1 MKTFSKALTVV
12 AVAAAALVSV
22 SAQAVTVSFGGLD
35 TNVVGGDQSGLTSTR
50 ANIANI
56 INPNTGVFIETFDLA
71 TKNTDPR
78 LAASG
83 TTGPFIGQNA
93 QGGNATAPY
102 IGIVQ
107 GQGCSINSFGAV
119 NISVPQGSFTV
130 QKGSINNVAATPAGD
145 STCFG
150 FGPGPA
156 PRNAGS
162 NAKVLID
169 YTNFI
174 SDLTLA
180 GLAAAGDSIGYLGL
194 YYGSIDT
201 YNDITFYSNV
211 AAKTKVV
218 GAGILSDG
226 MITGSE
232 LLALYPGSTSGN
244 QFSANT
250 NLYLNFLFGA
260 GEGFQ
265 GFEFSTTGIAYEVDN
280 IVVALASRTEVPEP
294 ASLALVGLGLV
305 GVAAARRRKLAK

>member
-22 SAQAVTVSFGGLD
+22 SAQAVTVSFGGLN
-35 TNVVGGDQSGLTSTR
+35 TNVLGGDQSGLTSNR
-50 ANIANI
+50 SNIANI
-56 INPNTGVFIETFDLA
+56 IDPTTGVFIETFDLA

-83 TTGPFIGQNA
+83 TSGPFPGQNA

-130 QKGSINNVAATPAGD
+130 QKGSIGSVAATPAGD

-150 FGPGPA
+150 FGPGPE
-156 PRNAGS
+156 PRNAGT

-174 SDLTLA
+174 SNLTLA
-180 GLAAAGDSIGYLGL
+180 GLAAPGDSIGYLGL

-211 AAKTKVV
+211 ATKTKVI
-218 GAGILSDG
+218 GTGIMSDG
-226 MITGSE
+226 MITGTE
-232 LLALYPGSTSGN
+232 LLAEFGGATGN
-244 QFSANT
+244 QFSPNT

-280 IVVALASRTEVPEP
+280 IVVALSSRTEVPEP

-305 GVAAARRRKLAK
+305 GIAAARRRKLAK